1 MQAQEIIDPHI
12 LLKHLV
18 ERTRISIS
26 EIDIKQFWEHVPR
39 IAPQAGYVDH
49 PASDSHIPVAIYGD
63 AAKLSTAGGKM
74 VGIFLSLPLWRTTFI
89 PLFLLVFMGV
99 SRTPVLQT
107 PHGQSCVST
116 TDLVSLSLSLAFR
129 GVGGH
134 SFALTEYKAPVLRDA
149 PGRSP
154 YNTHVA
160 STMGHGGLLHDHFVM
175 RSMLQE
181 EMHSVNIT
189 HLCQRP
195 YVEHLSCCKGALH
208 GSAVVAIHGGCLWQL
223 QFTGSPVQQFGF
235 VYWQSAEKDLCKCGI
250 DESRVQ

>member
-1 MQAQEIIDPHI
+1 
-12 LLKHLV
+12 
-18 ERTRISIS
+18 
-26 EIDIKQFWEHVPR
+26 
-39 IAPQAGYVDH
+39 
-49 PASDSHIPVAIYGD
+49 
-63 AAKLSTAGGKM
+63 M
-74 VGIFLSLPLWRTTFI
+74 VGNSSAFHCGEPRSSRCSSWCLWACQEH
-89 PLFLLVFMGV
+89 LFFKHHTVNRVYRRL
-99 SRTPVLQT
+99 TW
-107 PHGQSCVST
+107 
-116 TDLVSLSLSLAFR
+116 SLSLSLAFR